1 MDMRPC
7 AHAQSREEF
16 YLRLRGH
23 SSSIIPHE
31 HAATTLKLRNR
42 HSRLKQCFRQ
52 IVLFAL
58 KVVLI
63 AQMADV

>member
-23 SSSIIPHE
+23 SSSIFPRDY
-31 HAATTLKLRNR
+31 AATMLKLRNR

-52 IVLFAL
+52 IVLFAF